1 MRRNTF
7 ERHDPARMPLSRA
20 INDAHP
26 SSPNLFKNLIIA
38 EEPIPILT
46 RNVMEQIIEG
56 LLDRRML
63 AVTVAINACRKKA
76 VQTKA
81 MPHVRCGP
89 TFCADARFIFDTK
102 RSRTDGRTHLGA
114 EHKTRFKHCQCKFLN
129 Y

>member
-7 ERHDPARMPLSRA
+7 ERHDPARMALSRA
-20 INDAHP
+20 INDTHP
-26 SSPNLFKNLIIA
+26 SPPNLFKNLIIP

-46 RNVMEQIIEG
+46 RDVVEQIIEG
-56 LLDRRML
+56 VLDRRML

-81 MPHVRCGP
+81 VPYTRCGP

-102 RSRTDGRTHLGA
+102 RSRTGGRTHAGDRA
-114 EHKTRFKHCQCKFLN
+114 
-129 Y
+129 

>member
-26 SSPNLFKNLIIA
+26 SAPDLFKNLIIP

-46 RNVMEQIIEG
+46 RDVVEQIIEG

-63 AVTVAINACRKKA
+63 AVTAAINACGKKT

-81 MPHVRCGP
+81 VPHARCGP
-89 TFCADARFIFDTK
+89 TFCADALFIFDTK
-102 RSRTDGRTHLGA
+102 RSRTGRRTHSGA
-114 EHKTRFKHCQCKFLN
+114 EHKTRFKGCQCKF
-129 Y
+129 